1 MAWGQALFGGFAPP
15 AAWQTT
21 AVFFIVVNSFRK
33 KTTFSVK
40 VSTFLVNCQL
50 IQEIDCQLHQEKS
63 NKLSTKIRKRQNEG
77 FKIAKGNYIA
87 LTDSDDKME
96 PQMLY
101 KMVTAGYNHDAD
113 IICCNYQQ
121 IDEKMEM

>member
-1 MAWGQALFGGFAPP
+1 VNRKRCGRIKYIARKNRICRLIHNFAGGMLGALFGGFAPP

-63 NKLSTKIRKRQNEG
+63 NKLSTKIRKRHRERQKVQK
-77 FKIAKGNYIA
+77 FKSSKVQKFN
-87 LTDSDDKME
+87 SRKM
-96 PQMLY
+96 
-101 KMVTAGYNHDAD
+101 D
-113 IICCNYQQ
+113 
-121 IDEKMEM
+121 

>member
-1 MAWGQALFGGFAPP
+1 MLGALFGGFTPP

-50 IQEIDCQLHQEKS
+50 IQEIDCQLHQEKN
-63 NKLSTKIRKRQNEG
+63 NKLSTKIRKRHITGSLGNEARNCLA
-77 FKIAKGNYIA
+77 I
-87 LTDSDDKME
+87 
-96 PQMLY
+96 
-101 KMVTAGYNHDAD
+101 
-113 IICCNYQQ
+113 
-121 IDEKMEM
+121 

>member
-1 MAWGQALFGGFAPP
+1 LQAECWGALFGGFAPP

-21 AVFFIVVNSFRK
+21 AVFFIVVNNFRK

-63 NKLSTKIRKRQNEG
+63 NKLSTKIRKRQPEHEKKAGHFGHGHFGQNR
-77 FKIAKGNYIA
+77 KR
-87 LTDSDDKME
+87 
-96 PQMLY
+96 MLS
-101 KMVTAGYNHDAD
+101 KPPL
-113 IICCNYQQ
+113 
-121 IDEKMEM
+121 